1 MFDPASAQGLDCIFG
16 PFQSS
21 VLWFSGVSG
30 KISWSR
36 WEYHPPDQKGQ
47 KDTMTPGNNINRRTP
62 DTGKSSYCF
71 VVLYLLVWFFSCFII
86 PFCSLCRVYYTDLL
100 ICSCGTFITHNIT
113 HECVSG
119 ITQASGITFQA
130 NTIVEMEEW
139 REKYFLLTL
148 IFEEAWLLHVA
159 VRVFS

>member
-21 VLWFSGVSG
+21 VLWFSGISG

-47 KDTMTPGNNINRRTP
+47 KDTVTPGNNINRRTP
-62 DTGKSSYCF
+62 DMGKSSYCF

-100 ICSCGTFITHNIT
+100 ICCCGTFITHNIT
-113 HECVSG
+113 HERVSHRHHFSSKHNRG
-119 ITQASGITFQA
+119 NGRMKGKVLSSYSHL
-130 NTIVEMEEW
+130 W
-139 REKYFLLTL
+139 RSMAAACCCQGF
-148 IFEEAWLLHVA
+148 
-159 VRVFS
+159 